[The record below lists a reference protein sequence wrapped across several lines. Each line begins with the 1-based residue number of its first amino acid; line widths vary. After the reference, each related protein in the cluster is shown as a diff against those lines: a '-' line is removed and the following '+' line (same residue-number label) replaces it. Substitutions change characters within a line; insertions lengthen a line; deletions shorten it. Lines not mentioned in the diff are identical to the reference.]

1 MIQNHALQDRQRL
14 VLDNLDKKPIIIL
27 IDTGSSIGLLDE
39 QLYYSLSSVPPLQP
53 IPFSVSEE
61 DDRPLIALGKT
72 FISIATND
80 DTFRVQLIVTRNI
93 PFTVVLG
100 IGFLKTHGGVISF
113 STNQLYLTN
122 PSPKPNE
129 SPISTNNP
137 YTPPMHT
144 PNTYHPHSRTCVQPN
159 QPCHIIN
166 IGPVTIPPRTNTIM
180 TIPCALPRSI
190 SVHYTPVIINAKNHN
205 LPVHLINHSDEEVAL
220 PMQLC
225 WSHGKSPR
233 IRPRYVPRRH
243 FPRRSSITDI
253 TSTSL
258 VKHYIDTDNA
268 KPIKQRVY
276 RTSRHHRKL
285 IEKLVKEMLQ
295 NCIIEPSVNLWAS
308 HVVLA
313 RKADKTLHLIDYRN
327 LNKANKRQLPF
338 TPHSSYF
345 GHTIW

>member
-72 FISIATND
+72 FISIAIND

-93 PFTVVLG
+93 LFTVVLG

-190 SVHYTPVIINAKNHN
+190 SVHYTPVIINALKITTYQCILSTTVTKRLLSPCSYVGAMEKVQESDQDMYHADTSHADLVLLI
-205 LPVHLINHSDEEVAL
+205 LPVPPLSNTILIL
-220 PMQLC
+220 
-225 WSHGKSPR
+225 
-233 IRPRYVPRRH
+233 
-243 FPRRSSITDI
+243 T
-253 TSTSL
+253 
-258 VKHYIDTDNA
+258 
-268 KPIKQRVY
+268 
-276 RTSRHHRKL
+276 
-285 IEKLVKEMLQ
+285 ML
-295 NCIIEPSVNLWAS
+295 NP
-308 HVVLA
+308 
-313 RKADKTLHLIDYRN
+313 
-327 LNKANKRQLPF
+327 
-338 TPHSSYF
+338 
-345 GHTIW
+345 